1 MILVFVFF
9 FLIIKHDPCWGNA
22 FMLYL
27 IAQIICGITN
37 DSIICI
43 PVIVSGVCVWGL
55 SYREE
60 TSIDLGVC

>member
-43 PVIVSGVCVWGL
+43 PVIVFGVCVC
-55 SYREE
+55 
-60 TSIDLGVC
+60 GV